1 MFELLLPYV
10 FASMMGIAPEPVT
23 GSVVLAQAAPE
34 TTSET
39 MSETTS
45 DDTLAIAFGDSEEDT
60 GFGDEERADM
70 ITSGR
75 EPEDQTPTGKYTTA
89 LEIKAI
95 LGMTKTSWVAVRLY
109 EGNDLVYFS
118 HLLAWRCGLWEIRY
132 GLNGAPADTV
142 FEMEPCNEQFATP
155 NVMNDMENFPLYIT
169 LPPESVE
176 SVYIEIDY
184 DDGTTDFVRANRGDV
199 LIP

>member
-1 MFELLLPYV
+1 MLEFLIPFVIGSAMGLGDGGGTAVGAVEDIVAELDV
-10 FASMMGIAPEPVT
+10 AVAESSMGEEETSSFGEVEVASEV
-23 GSVVLAQAAPE
+23 
-34 TTSET
+34 
-39 MSETTS
+39 
-45 DDTLAIAFGDSEEDT
+45 
-60 GFGDEERADM
+60 
-70 ITSGR
+70 R
-75 EPEDQTPTGKYTTA
+75 EPEPQIATGKYTTA
-89 LEIKAI
+89 VEIKAI

-132 GLNGAPADTV
+132 GLNGEPANNIL
-142 FEMEPCNEQFATP
+142 EMEPCNEQFAQP
-155 NVMNDMENFPLYIT
+155 NAMTDPINFPIYIT

-176 SVYIEIDY
+176 SIYVEIYY